1 MALSFPVPDL
11 PPGLEEVRGKVRSF
25 LTRAREASHFA
36 PRVNSWLAYDPAFS
50 KLCGH
55 AGYIGMTWPKR
66 YGGQERSALERY
78 VVTEEFLAAGAPV
91 GAHWIA
97 DRQSGPQIIR
107 HGTDEVRDKILPGIV
122 RGETFFGIGMSEPNA
137 GSDLA
142 AVASTGTKVDGGWKL
157 NGRKIWTTNGW
168 RVQYVIGLFRTT
180 PRDDKARHAGL
191 TQFVIDLSLP
201 GIERRPIEDLT
212 GAKDFSEMTF
222 DDVFIP
228 DSHVLGKPGQGWELV
243 TGELA
248 FERSG
253 PERFLSVFP
262 ALAAAAG
269 ETAGSGDRSDSR
281 EIGRLVAHIGAL
293 RAMSLSVAGE
303 LQAGRLPNVEAALVK
318 DLGNAHEQET
328 PEVLRKLS
336 SGGPF
341 LPSPL
346 AGEGQGGGNGRT
358 IAVRVPPTPNPS
370 PQGGGES
377 AGYHQIL
384 AEAMMAA
391 PSFSLRGGTPEVL
404 RGIIARGL
412 GLR

>member
-1 MALSFPVPDL
+1 MPLAFPMPAL
-11 PPGLEEVRGKVRSF
+11 PPGLDQVRQKVRAF
-25 LTRAREASHFA
+25 LAAEQQAGRFK
-36 PRVNSWLAYDPAFS
+36 PRVNAWLTYDPAFS
-50 KLCGH
+50 RRCGE

-66 YGGQERSALERY
+66 YGGQEVSALERY
-78 VVTEEFLAAGAPV
+78 VVTEEMLAAGAPV

-107 HGTDEVRDKILPGIV
+107 HGTDEIRTRILPGIV
-122 RGETFFGIGMSEPNA
+122 KGETYFGIGMSEPNA

-168 RVQYVIGLFRTT
+168 RVQYVIGLFRTS

-191 TQFVIDLSLP
+191 TQFVIDLTLP

-212 GAKDFSEMTF
+212 GARDFSEMTF

-228 DSHVLGKPGQGWELV
+228 DNHVLGAAGQGWELV

-262 ALAAAAG
+262 ALAAAAR
-269 ETAGSGDRSDSR
+269 EIGDSRDRGDAR
-281 EIGRLVAHIGAL
+281 EIGRLVAHIAAL

-328 PEVLRKLS
+328 PEILRKLS
-336 SGGPF
+336 PGGPRI
-341 LPSPL
+341 
-346 AGEGQGGGNGRT
+346 GDN
-358 IAVRVPPTPNPS
+358 
-370 PQGGGES
+370 
-377 AGYHQIL
+377 GYHEIL
-384 AEAMMAA
+384 AHAMMAA

>member
-1 MALSFPVPDL
+1 LSSALDEDQLSHEVLALILAASYGAENFPARMRPLSLSFPVPDL
-11 PPGLEEVRGKVRSF
+11 PPGLDEVRGEVRAF
-25 LTRAREASHFA
+25 LARARDAGHFR

-50 KLCGH
+50 KLCGE
-55 AGYIGMTWPKR
+55 AGWIGMTWPKA

-78 VVTEEFLAAGAPV
+78 VVTEEMLAAGAPV

-107 HGTDEVRDKILPGIV
+107 HGTDEVREEILPGIV
-122 RGETFFGIGMSEPNA
+122 KGEIYFGIGMSEPNA

-142 AVASTGTKVDGGWKL
+142 AVASTATKVDGGWKL

-168 RVQYVIGLFRTT
+168 RVQYVIGLFRTA

-191 TQFVIDLSLP
+191 TQFVIDLRLP

-228 DSHVLGKPGQGWELV
+228 ESHVLGQPGQGWELV

-262 ALAAAAG
+262 ALAAATSVTGG
-269 ETAGSGDRSDSR
+269 ERSDAR

-336 SGGPF
+336 SGGPM
-341 LPSPL
+341 L
-346 AGEGQGGGNGRT
+346 GDGCYE
-358 IAVRVPPTPNPS
+358 
-370 PQGGGES
+370 E
-377 AGYHQIL
+377 IL
-384 AEAMMAA
+384 AQAMMAA